1 MTKERMRRLREKR
14 REQGIKARE
23 VFLTDE
29 EFKLFKSWLKK
40 LRTDEQEKIHS
51 RNVCGPDEQS

>member
-1 MTKERMRRLREKR
+1 MKRLREKR

-29 EFKLFKSWLKK
+29 EFQLFKSWLKK
-40 LRTDEQEKIHS
+40 LRKDEQEKIHS
-51 RNVCGPDEQS
+51 GQFGDTSE